1 MMRRSERYEAGEGRG
16 VEAQRGRPG
25 QDISQRAGRFPSAWA
40 WLCRTLA
47 NAFQYIAGL
56 GVTTSDPDVRRR
68 QGFVNIA
75 AVMAGINSFEH
86 LIEQSFRDF
95 AVLEPLIWHNGLFGI
110 AHIVTPLF
118 HRVSENAAAMWLS
131 TAIIVG
137 TFQVIRLTGLE
148 GGAHVYFAFT
158 AGAFLF
164 FGVKNWRHYLAV
176 VAGALA
182 VVLWA
187 LAFAPEH
194 GPIALAAPAFTHQL
208 AAMVVINVILINV
221 LLFTYALVQLHRAE
235 ERVAA
240 ERDRADRLLLAILPP
255 PIAGKLKAAPQEVI
269 ADKHEAVTVFFADIV
284 GFTSAARTAT
294 PEELVA
300 WLDTMFRVVDELATT
315 HKVEK
320 IKTIGD
326 AYMAVSGLRVAPEV
340 GAARIARF
348 ALAFRAFARSYRS
361 LGGDPLSVRIG
372 LHSGPVV
379 AGVIGGTRFAYDLWG
394 DAVNTASRM
403 ESHGAPD
410 CIQISASTRALL
422 GADFQI
428 VPRGEV
434 QAKGLGLV
442 ETFWLEGEGR
452 SQDSGRPATS
462 SARSD
467 GNRPPA
473 RAPMAMP
480 RG

>member
-1 MMRRSERYEAGEGRG
+1 M
-16 VEAQRGRPG
+16 EAQRERPG
-25 QDISQRAGRFPSAWA
+25 QDASQRAGRFPIACA
-40 WLCRTLA
+40 AFCRVLA

-56 GVTTSDPDVRRR
+56 GVTASDADVRRR

-75 AVMAGINSFEH
+75 AVIAGINSFEH
-86 LIEQSFRDF
+86 LIEQAFRDF

-110 AHIVTPLF
+110 AHFATPLF
-118 HRVSENAAAMWLS
+118 HRISENAAAMWLS

-187 LAFAPEH
+187 LAYAPDY

-221 LLFTYALVQLHRAE
+221 LLFTYALVQLYRAE

-240 ERDRADRLLLAILPP
+240 ERDRADRLLLVILPP

-269 ADKHEAVTVFFADIV
+269 ADRHEAVTVFFADIV
-284 GFTSAARTAT
+284 GFTSAARTAS

-300 WLDTMFRVVDELATT
+300 WLDTMFRVVDDLATT

-326 AYMAVSGLRVAPEV
+326 AYMAVSGLRVPPEV

-348 ALAFRAFARSYRS
+348 ALAFRSFARTYRS
-361 LGGDPLSVRIG
+361 LGGEPLSVRVG
-372 LHSGPVV
+372 LHTGPVV

-410 CIQISASTRALL
+410 RIQISASTRALL
-422 GADFQI
+422 SMDFAI
-428 VPRGEV
+428 TPRGKV
-434 QAKGLGLV
+434 QAKGLGVV
-442 ETFWLEGEGR
+442 ETFWLEGESR
-452 SQDSGRPATS
+452 AHESDRPADPA
-462 SARSD
+462 ARQD
-467 GNRPPA
+467 GDRPPA
-473 RAPMAMP
+473 RSPMAVR